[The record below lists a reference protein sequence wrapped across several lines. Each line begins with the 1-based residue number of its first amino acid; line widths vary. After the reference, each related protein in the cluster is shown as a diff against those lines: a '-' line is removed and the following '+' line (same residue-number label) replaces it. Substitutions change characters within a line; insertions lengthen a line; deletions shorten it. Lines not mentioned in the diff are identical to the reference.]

1 MMFVSF
7 YSNMTGVTSRAETV
21 HSSGASDFPPPP
33 PPVFSGVRVGQSF
46 VFCVMF
52 CRSLFVL
59 LSFLSHCIVCPSSIL
74 EINIP

>member
-1 MMFVSF
+1 MFVSF
-7 YSNMTGVTSRAETV
+7 YSNTTGVTSRAETV
-21 HSSGASDFPPPP
+21 HSSGAPDSPLPD
-33 PPVFSGVRVGQSF
+33 FSGVRVGRSL

-59 LSFLSHCIVCPSSIL
+59 LSFLCHCIVCPSSIL